1 MNEHPFPAYRFVV
14 TLYPGDTHLPAD
26 QAALLPLTPQ
36 GAFQQVTGLG
46 AELEIMPYSEG
57 GVNDFVHQLP
67 VRHSWSTIS
76 LRRGIAQD
84 LGLWQWY
91 TIGLSQSLGA
101 RRDGAIILLKPD
113 GVPAIAWLFR
123 GGLAVKWT
131 GPELNAEQDSIAI
144 EGLDIAHEGLMRLPL

>member
-1 MNEHPFPAYRFVV
+1 MNEYPVPAYRFIV
-14 TLYPGDTHLPAD
+14 TLYPGDTYLPPE
-26 QAALLPLTPQ
+26 QAVLLPLMPQ

-46 AELEIMPYSEG
+46 AELEVMPHPEG
-57 GVNDFVHQLP
+57 GVNDYVHQLP
-67 VRHSWSTIS
+67 VRHSWTTIS

-91 TIGLSQSLGA
+91 AVGLSQSLGA
-101 RRDGAIILLKPD
+101 RRDGAIILLT
-113 GVPAIAWLFR
+113 PAGIPTVAWLFR

-131 GPELNAEQDSIAI
+131 GPELNAEQDAIAI